1 MNENPII
8 QTMLDR
14 KSIRKFT
21 DRRPTGAVITSLVR
35 AGQQAPFASQLCSLL
50 LSRDK
55 ERNPFNAPLLFTLC
69 VDAHKIEIIMRRRNW
84 ENVAS
89 DLHLLLMG
97 LQDATLVGENMV
109 IAAESLEMG
118 SCFLG
123 NAPYRA
129 EKIVKEYNLPL
140 RVFPVVQLAMG
151 YPAEDP
157 PPRPRFPIE
166 FMLFEDRYPD
176 FDESMIIDSMT
187 VMDEGYKDQEYYSS
201 RFAMIPLLGDRKE
214 AFTYENYSWTEHI
227 SRKWG
232 QKRYFPGDLYDQLRI
247 CGFKIGEATSN
258 HE

>member
-1 MNENPII
+1 MNDNPII

-21 DRRPTGAVITSLVR
+21 DRRPSDAVITSLVR

-50 LSRDK
+50 LSRDR

-69 VDAHKIEIIMRRRNW
+69 VDAHKLEIIMRRRNW

-97 LQDATLVGENMV
+97 LQDASLVGENMV
-109 IAAESLEMG
+109 IAAESLGMG

-129 EKIVKEYNLPL
+129 EKIIREYNLPP

-176 FDESMIIDSMT
+176 FEESVIMDAMT
-187 VMDEGYKDQEYYSS
+187 VMDEGYRDQDYYSS
-201 RFAMIPLLGDRKE
+201 RKAMIPLLGDRKE
-214 AFTYENYSWTEHI
+214 EFTYENYSWTEHI

-232 QKRYFPGDLYDQLRI
+232 QKRVFPEDLYEQLRI
-247 CGFKIGEATSN
+247 CGFIIGEETSN